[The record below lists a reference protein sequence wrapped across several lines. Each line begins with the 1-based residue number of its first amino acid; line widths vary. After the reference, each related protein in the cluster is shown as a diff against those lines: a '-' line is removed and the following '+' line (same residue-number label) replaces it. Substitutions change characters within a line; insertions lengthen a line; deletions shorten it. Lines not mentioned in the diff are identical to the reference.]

1 MSAAFTDEELLS
13 YADERLPV
21 ARAAELERLLR
32 SSTELVNRL
41 AELMR
46 DSDNGDPS
54 LGAMW
59 RRGRWSCPPRAVWSA
74 FVDGR
79 LGDGLSQYLKFH
91 VDTIGCRICA
101 ANLTDL
107 QQTAGTSDSE
117 GRVRKIFQSSAG
129 RLSKNVT
136 PTRSVSEGEP

>member
-21 ARAAELERLLR
+21 TRAVELERLLR
-32 SSTELVNRL
+32 TSTELANRL
-41 AELMR
+41 VELMR
-46 DSDNGDPS
+46 DSDAGDQS

-79 LGDGLSQYLKFH
+79 LGDGLSQHLQFH
-91 VDTIGCRICA
+91 VETIGCRICA
-101 ANLTDL
+101 ANLADL
-107 QQTAGTSDSE
+107 QQNANTSDSE

-129 RLSKNVT
+129 RLSKERI
-136 PTRSVSEGEP
+136 PTRSVSEGEQ

>member
-1 MSAAFTDEELLS
+1 MSETFTDEELMA

-21 ARAAELERLLR
+21 DRAVELERLLR
-32 SSTELVNRL
+32 GSTDFVQRL
-41 AELMR
+41 AELVR
-46 DSDNGDPS
+46 SRESLDPS

-79 LGDGLSQYLKFH
+79 LGDGLSQHLKFH
-91 VDTIGCRICA
+91 VEVIGCRVCA
-101 ANLTDL
+101 ANLADL
-107 QQTAGTSDSE
+107 QQSGDHADAE

-129 RLSKNVT
+129 RLSSQ
-136 PTRSVSEGEP
+136 PDSSGA

>member
-1 MSAAFTDEELLS
+1 MTAAFTDEELLA

-32 SSTELVNRL
+32 TSNPLVNRL
-41 AELMR
+41 AELVR
-46 DSDNGDPS
+46 ESDSGDPS

-74 FVDGR
+74 FADGR
-79 LGDGLSQYLKFH
+79 LGDGLSQYLTFH
-91 VDTIGCRICA
+91 VETIGCRICA
-101 ANLTDL
+101 ANLADL
-107 QQTAGTSDSE
+107 QQNANPADNA

-129 RLSKNVT
+129 RLK
-136 PTRSVSEGEP
+136 SEER

>member
-21 ARAAELERLLR
+21 SRAAELERLLR
-32 SSTELVNRL
+32 TSPDMMDRL

-46 DSDNGDPS
+46 CSDSGDQS

-79 LGDGLSQYLKFH
+79 LGDGLSQYLQFH
-91 VDTIGCRICA
+91 VETIGCRICA
-101 ANLTDL
+101 ANLADL
-107 QQTAGTSDSE
+107 QQNANTSDSE

-129 RLSKNVT
+129 RLSKER
-136 PTRSVSEGEP
+136 PPRLG

>member
-1 MSAAFTDEELLS
+1 MSDLFTDEELWAYANETLS
-13 YADERLPV
+13 VE
-21 ARAAELERLLR
+21 RAAELERLLR
-32 SSTELVNRL
+32 TSTALVNRL
-41 AELMR
+41 AELIR
-46 DSDNGDPS
+46 NGDQGDSS

-91 VDTIGCRICA
+91 VETIGCRICA
-101 ANLTDL
+101 ANLADL
-107 QQTAGTSDSE
+107 QQTPGTTDSE

-129 RLSKNVT
+129 RLA
-136 PTRSVSEGEP
+136 PDRP

>member
-1 MSAAFTDEELLS
+1 MSQTFTDEELMA

-21 ARAAELERLLR
+21 DQAAELERLLR
-32 SSTELVNRL
+32 SSTDLVQRFAELVRSRESL
-41 AELMR
+41 
-46 DSDNGDPS
+46 DPS

-79 LGDGLSQYLKFH
+79 LGDGLSQHLRFH
-91 VDTIGCRICA
+91 VEVIGCRVCA
-101 ANLTDL
+101 ANLADL
-107 QQTAGTSDSE
+107 QQSGDHTDSE

-129 RLSKNVT
+129 RLAAPPT
-136 PTRSVSEGEP
+136 PAAE

>member
-1 MSAAFTDEELLS
+1 MSQTFTDEELMA

-21 ARAAELERLLR
+21 DQAAELERLLR
-32 SSTELVNRL
+32 SSTDLVQRFAELVRSRESL
-41 AELMR
+41 
-46 DSDNGDPS
+46 DPS

-79 LGDGLSQYLKFH
+79 LGDGLSQHLRFH
-91 VDTIGCRICA
+91 VEVIGCRVCA
-101 ANLTDL
+101 ANLADL
-107 QQTAGTSDSE
+107 QQSGDHPDSD

-129 RLSKNVT
+129 RLAAPPT
-136 PTRSVSEGEP
+136 PAAE

>member
-1 MSAAFTDEELLS
+1 MSQTFTDEELMA

-21 ARAAELERLLR
+21 DQAAELERLLR
-32 SSTELVNRL
+32 SSTDLVQRL
-41 AELMR
+41 AELVQSR
-46 DSDNGDPS
+46 ESLDPS

-79 LGDGLSQYLKFH
+79 LGDGLSQHLRFH
-91 VDTIGCRICA
+91 VEAIGCRVCA
-101 ANLTDL
+101 ANLADL
-107 QQTAGTSDSE
+107 QQSGDHPDSE

-129 RLSKNVT
+129 RLAAPPS
-136 PTRSVSEGEP
+136 PARE

>member
-1 MSAAFTDEELLS
+1 MSTAFTDEELLS
-13 YADERLPV
+13 YAEERLPV

-32 SSTELVNRL
+32 TSTELVSRL
-41 AELMR
+41 SELMR
-46 DSDNGDPS
+46 DSDSGDQS

-91 VDTIGCRICA
+91 VETVGCRICA
-101 ANLTDL
+101 ANLADL
-107 QQTAGTSDSE
+107 QQNVGTSDSE
-117 GRVRKIFQSSAG
+117 SRVRQIFQSSAG
-129 RLSKNVT
+129 RLSKER
-136 PTRSVSEGEP
+136 PPPLG